1 MVSKDREEYNKFEL
15 SKIFKKYQTQL
26 KDRTLDNWKSFV
38 YNVLSSIESIYGK
51 DSTRYN
57 IISKLL
63 DESNLIKMKTDM
75 NDYLDSTI
83 SELKTIG
90 TPIYQAKPAYN
101 NTLKQEVH
109 NSVNVNFDNIIE
121 QNLPPII
128 ISEIK
133 EILNTS
139 NNQKDKKNKI
149 VEVLKEAGENIIAKT
164 LSEIISNVLK

>member
-1 MVSKDREEYNKFEL
+1 M
-15 SKIFKKYQTQL
+15 
-26 KDRTLDNWKSFV
+26 
-38 YNVLSSIESIYGK
+38 
-51 DSTRYN
+51 
-57 IISKLL
+57 
-63 DESNLIKMKTDM
+63 
-75 NDYLDSTI
+75 
-83 SELKTIG
+83 
-90 TPIYQAKPAYN
+90 
-101 NTLKQEVH
+101 
-109 NSVNVNFDNIIE
+109 VNFDNIIE

>member
-1 MVSKDREEYNKFEL
+1 M
-15 SKIFKKYQTQL
+15 
-26 KDRTLDNWKSFV
+26 
-38 YNVLSSIESIYGK
+38 GA
-51 DSTRYN
+51 
-57 IISKLL
+57 
-63 DESNLIKMKTDM
+63 
-75 NDYLDSTI
+75 
-83 SELKTIG
+83 
-90 TPIYQAKPAYN
+90 PIYQARPAYN
-101 NTLKQEVH
+101 TVKQEVY

-139 NNQKDKKNKI
+139 NNQNDKKNKI

>member
-1 MVSKDREEYNKFEL
+1 MVSKAREEYNKIEL
-15 SKIFKKYQTQL
+15 SRIFKEYRIQL
-26 KDRTLDNWKSFV
+26 EDRTLDNWKCFV

-63 DESNLIKMKTDM
+63 DDSDLIKMKADM
-75 NDYLDSTI
+75 KDYLDSII
-83 SELKTIG
+83 SELKKMG
-90 TPIYQAKPAYN
+90 APIYQARPAYN
-101 NTLKQEVH
+101 NTVKQEVY

>member
-1 MVSKDREEYNKFEL
+1 MVSKAREEYNKIEL
-15 SKIFKKYQTQL
+15 SRIFKEYRIQL
-26 KDRTLDNWKSFV
+26 EDRTLDNWKCFV

-63 DESNLIKMKTDM
+63 DDSDLIKMKADM
-75 NDYLDSTI
+75 KDYLDSII
-83 SELKTIG
+83 SELKKIG
-90 TPIYQAKPAYN
+90 APIYQARPAYN
-101 NTLKQEVH
+101 NTVKQEVY

-133 EILNTS
+133 EILNTP
-139 NNQKDKKNKI
+139 NNQKK
-149 VEVLKEAGENIIAKT
+149 
-164 LSEIISNVLK
+164 

>member
-15 SKIFKKYQTQL
+15 SKLFKKYQTQL

-57 IISKLL
+57 VISRLL
-63 DESNLIKMKTDM
+63 DESDLIKMKTDM

-101 NTLKQEVH
+101 NTV
-109 NSVNVNFDNIIE
+109 S
-121 QNLPPII
+121 
-128 ISEIK
+128 
-133 EILNTS
+133 
-139 NNQKDKKNKI
+139 
-149 VEVLKEAGENIIAKT
+149 G
-164 LSEIISNVLK
+164 LSFP